1 MVEIKRDIIVLR
13 VRRLQCKRFNCMEL
27 ILFYHIDIHVLTL
40 DSGQCQYID
49 IGMCWFFQ
57 IFDSLST
64 RKFPGQILM
73 EWLIRPSNSKWF
85 AIFSRAD
92 EYLIEFHRI
101 FLTENGGNRNV
112 LDCIDFPPYIG
123 EVALMMVCNWIT
135 RWMAPPESRNT
146 KCHRPRRVIHVTH
159 NTNNFL
165 NHNIKR
171 VKRETLF

>member
-1 MVEIKRDIIVLR
+1 MQTFQLHGIDP
-13 VRRLQCKRFNCMEL
+13 
-27 ILFYHIDIHVLTL
+27 ILPYWYSCIDLGHWTV
-40 DSGQCQYID
+40 

-135 RWMAPPESRNT
+135 RWREPPESRNT
-146 KCHRPRRVIHVTH
+146 KCHRPGRFIHVTKS
-159 NTNNFL
+159 NKLLSF
-165 NHNIKR
+165 
-171 VKRETLF
+171 